1 MKILVIGATGNIG
14 KHIISNIKKYHPL
27 LIDNPTDLEILQ
39 ASRNSS
45 EYPLDVFDTQQLD
58 SFLSKNKM
66 FEAIVCAF
74 GKTNWTKPEKL
85 SDYEES
91 IKNKAL
97 GQINVA
103 LRALQYVKPG
113 GSITLTSGIV
123 GKIMSP
129 NGSQTAV
136 TNGAIDAFVRSAA
149 TEITNIRIN
158 VVSPRL
164 LDESFTSYAR
174 FFPGQ
179 ETCTG
184 EQIAKG
190 YIRSIYGKETGMVIE
205 I

>member
-27 LIDNPTDLEILQ
+27 LADNPTELEIIQ
-39 ASRNSS
+39 ASRNSP
-45 EYPLDVFDTQQLD
+45 EYSLDVFDNQQLD
-58 SFLSKNKM
+58 NFLSKNKM
-66 FEAIVCAF
+66 FEAIICAF
-74 GKTNWTKPEKL
+74 GKTNWTKPESL
-85 SDYEES
+85 RDYEES
-91 IKNKAL
+91 IKNKAF

-103 LRALQYVKPG
+103 LQALKYIKPG

-136 TNGAIDAFVRSAA
+136 TNGAIEAFVRSAA
-149 TEITNIRIN
+149 TEITDARIN
-158 VVSPRL
+158 VVSPKL
-164 LDESFTSYAR
+164 LDESFTNYAK

-190 YIRSIYGKETGMVIE
+190 YIRSIYGQETGVVIE

>member
-27 LIDNPTDLEILQ
+27 LTDNATGLEILQ
-39 ASRNSS
+39 ASRHSS
-45 EYPLDVFDTQQLD
+45 EYPLDVFDNKQLAR
-58 SFLSKNKM
+58 FLSENKM
-66 FEAIVCAF
+66 FDAVVCAF
-74 GKTNWTKPEKL
+74 GNTRWAIPEKL

-91 IKNKAL
+91 LKDKAL
-97 GQINVA
+97 SQINVVLHA
-103 LRALQYVKPG
+103 LKYLNPG
-113 GSITLTSGIV
+113 GSITLTSGVV
-123 GKIMSP
+123 GKVMSP
-129 NGSQTAV
+129 GGSQTAV
-136 TNGAIDAFVRSAA
+136 TNAVIDAFARSMI
-149 TEITNIRIN
+149 TESPHIRIN

-164 LDESFTSYAR
+164 LDESFSRFAK

>member
-27 LIDNPTDLEILQ
+27 LADNSTELEIVQ
-39 ASRNSS
+39 ASRHSP
-45 EYPLDVFDTQQLD
+45 EYSLDVFDHQQLD
-58 SFLSKNKM
+58 NFLSKNKM
-66 FEAIVCAF
+66 FEAIICAF
-74 GKTNWTKPEKL
+74 GKTNWTKPENL
-85 SDYEES
+85 HDYEES
-91 IKNKAL
+91 IRNKAF

-103 LRALQYVKPG
+103 LQALKYIKPG
-113 GSITLTSGIV
+113 GSVTLTSGIV

-136 TNGAIDAFVRSAA
+136 TNGAIEAFVRSAA
-149 TEITNIRIN
+149 TEITNARIN
-158 VVSPRL
+158 VVSPKL
-164 LDESFTSYAR
+164 LDESFSSYAK

-190 YIRSIYGKETGMVIE
+190 YIRSIYGKETGRVIE

>member
-27 LIDNPTDLEILQ
+27 LADNPTELEIIQ
-39 ASRNSS
+39 ASRNSP
-45 EYPLDVFDTQQLD
+45 EYSLDVFDNQKLD
-58 SFLSKNKM
+58 NFLSKNKM
-66 FEAIVCAF
+66 FEAIICAF
-74 GKTNWTKPEKL
+74 GKTNWTKPESL
-85 SDYEES
+85 RDYEES
-91 IKNKAL
+91 IKNKAF

-103 LRALQYVKPG
+103 LQALKYIKPG

-136 TNGAIDAFVRSAA
+136 TNGAIEAFVRSAA
-149 TEITNIRIN
+149 TEITDARIN
-158 VVSPRL
+158 VVSPKL
-164 LDESFTSYAR
+164 LDESFTSYAK